1 MSEHDYAALL
11 RKGYQAMADGD
22 PATVV
27 GMFAA
32 NGIMHNADVGPPLGG
47 DHHGHEAI
55 AANLGALFQWTGG
68 TVRLDVQEIFVGEEH
83 AVALVR
89 ETARRA
95 RDGATLDVLETHLFR
110 FRGGEVAEFWDLP
123 AAGQRSVHDEFFS
136 AAH

>member
-22 PATVV
+22 AATVV

-32 NGIMHNADVGPPLGG
+32 DGVMHSTFEGPPLGG
-47 DHHGHEAI
+47 DRRGHEAI
-55 AANLGALFQWTGG
+55 GALLGSLFQWTGG
-68 TVRLDVQEIFVGEEH
+68 TLRLDVQEIFVGEDH
-83 AVALVR
+83 GVALVR
-89 ETARRA
+89 ESARRA
-95 RDGATLDVLETHLFR
+95 SDGATLDVLETHLFR

-123 AAGQRSVHDEFFS
+123 VAGKQSEHDEFFS